1 MFIDIYYGIY
11 IEKVVR
17 DKNIFQEIEIARTG
31 IPYYKIIWFVTLKP
45 LKKLH

>member
-17 DKNIFQEIEIARTG
+17 GKNIFQEIEIARQEFLT
-31 IPYYKIIWFVTLKP
+31 IK
-45 LKKLH
+45 